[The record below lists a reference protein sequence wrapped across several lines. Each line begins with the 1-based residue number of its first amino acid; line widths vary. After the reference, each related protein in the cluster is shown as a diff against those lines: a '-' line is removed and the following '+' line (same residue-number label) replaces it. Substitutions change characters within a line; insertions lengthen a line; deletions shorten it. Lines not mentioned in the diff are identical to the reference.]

1 MKFRTIQT
9 LTSQAIKSLK
19 RTTSLTTV
27 LVIVACVLALSVF
40 TLIAVN
46 LTVMGQRMQA
56 GVELRVYLKD
66 DTTEALKNALE
77 KSIRSISGVTKVVYV
92 SKAEALERLGAQLGD
107 ENAFFFDDMPNNP
120 LPASFDVSVRR
131 ADAASDIADRIRKMQ
146 GVDEIR
152 YGPEL
157 VRNLVG
163 ALRVMWVITG
173 AVAVLVLVG
182 ASMIVSNT
190 IKLSVFARRREIEIM
205 RLVGASDVFILFPF
219 VVEGLLMGILGAGIA
234 SAIVFVAYWAV
245 SDWVRAAAPFLQIVV
260 DSEWLLRAALG
271 VVAFGAV
278 VGIVGSAM
286 SVRKHLRVQG

>member
-1 MKFRTIQT
+1 MKIKTIQA
-9 LTSQAIKSLK
+9 LTSQAVKSLK
-19 RTTSLTTV
+19 RTTSLTTI

-46 LTVMGQRMQA
+46 LTIMGHRMQA
-56 GVELRVYLKD
+56 GVELRVYLKSD
-66 DTTEALKNALE
+66 VTEALKNTME
-77 KSIRSISGVTKVVYV
+77 KSIRAVSGVSNVTYV
-92 SKAEALERLGAQLGD
+92 SKTEALERLGAQLGD

-120 LPASFDVSVRR
+120 LPASFDVSVKR
-131 ADAASDIADRIRKMQ
+131 ADAAPDIAAAIRKMQ

-205 RLVGASDVFILFPF
+205 RLVGASDLFILFPF
-219 VVEGLLMGILGAGIA
+219 VVEGLLIGVIGAGA
-234 SAIVFVAYWAV
+234 AAAIVFAAYWAIV
-245 SDWVRAAAPFLQIVV
+245 DWVRSAAPFLQMVV
-260 DSEWLLRAALG
+260 DGDWLAPAAWG
-271 VVAFGAV
+271 VVAFGAL

-286 SVRKHLRVQG
+286 SVRKHLRVQS